1 MYYYVPATKNLIH
14 NVTVENGVCL
24 LIIVEVGK
32 MLRFLPV
39 KCLKAYVFV
48 PVHAENCQGPRRMS
62 LSCPNFYMMTTSPEQ
77 KFPSV
82 SASERSKQL

>member
-24 LIIVEVGK
+24 LIILEVGK

-39 KCLKAYVFV
+39 KCLKAY
-48 PVHAENCQGPRRMS
+48 AENCQGPRRMS

-82 SASERSKQL
+82 SASERFKQL